1 MKKQRPDIVSH
12 FENLIDPRVEG
23 KNRHL
28 LTDIIVIA
36 ICGVVSGASGW
47 EQIEIFGQAK
57 QEWLEKFLELPNGI
71 PGHDTFRR
79 VISRLNTKIF
89 QECFL
94 S

>member
-23 KNRHL
+23 KSRHL

-47 EQIEIFGQAK
+47 EQIEIFGQA
-57 QEWLEKFLELPNGI
+57 
-71 PGHDTFRR
+71 
-79 VISRLNTKIF
+79 
-89 QECFL
+89 
-94 S
+94 